1 MPSTG
6 SHALNALISESTPA
20 IVPYIYTP
28 QVSAHNCKVRERRHS
43 MVFEAMNPNYKDD
56 LPREWWLTGYQI
68 MPADEVID
76 KIKANDP
83 ALTVMDMSERQL
95 QGSRCEILAE
105 AMKNNSSITD
115 IDFRGNGFD
124 ADGLFALV
132 QAFKTMPSLTR
143 INLRGNACRNE
154 GVEALA
160 RWLGTNASVTALNL
174 NENNLGD
181 DGCKHMAEML
191 RSNTTLKH
199 LDLSLNYIT
208 DEGAKEV
215 VAALE
220 VNRTVTMLAIS
231 GNSIEDK
238 ELRKQCRSRNDGSTI
253 GVPCT
258 ALTAEWR
265 NTEVEELQPV
275 DFDKVKPPEPRL
287 PDKK

>member
-1 MPSTG
+1 MPS
-6 SHALNALISESTPA
+6 SPSTSA

-68 MPADEVID
+68 MPADEVIE

-83 ALTVMDMSERQL
+83 SYTVMDMSERQL

-105 AMKNNSSITD
+105 AMKNNTSITD
-115 IDFRGNGFD
+115 VDFRGNGFD

-132 QAFKTMPSLTR
+132 QAFRTMPSLTR
-143 INLRGNACRNE
+143 INLRGNSCRNE

-160 RWLGTNASVTALNL
+160 RWLSTNKTVTALNL

-191 RSNTTLKH
+191 KSNKKLKQ
-199 LDLSLNYIT
+199 LDLSLNYIK
-208 DEGAKEV
+208 DEGAKEI
-215 VAALE
+215 AEALE
-220 VNRTVTMLAIS
+220 KNFTVKMLAIS

-238 ELRKQCRSRNDGSTI
+238 LLRMKCRCRNDGSTFD
-253 GVPCT
+253 VPCT
-258 ALTAEWR
+258 APDAPWR
-265 NTEVEELQPV
+265 KTEVEELLPV
-275 DFDKVKPPEPRL
+275 DFDKVAPPEPRL